1 MAFSVPYH
9 CYIHFTYWEP
19 NMKSRTVIPLAL
31 LGLALLSGCASI
43 QDKQTRG
50 SMIIVARYDS
60 RFPEG
65 GGGSAPRVTD
75 NAGGVP
81 SAVAGAAGVPT
92 SAAGG
97 AALNVGTAL
106 AINAIAGAVY
116 KDRIHM
122 GFKVLYEDKCEYG
135 LEQLDLRTSP
145 QSQKLY
151 PGYIARVAGDKEGN
165 FVLEPV
171 TDGGGKQ
178 VYLTKSHP
186 CYATWVTESKEHQRV
201 LSNPGLPWSS
211 RRNAPI
217 LFGAIPLDRF
227 PEPQLNWVK

>member
-1 MAFSVPYH
+1 M
-9 CYIHFTYWEP
+9 
-19 NMKSRTVIPLAL
+19 NSRTLIPFAF
-31 LGLALLSGCASI
+31 LGLSMLAGCASI
-43 QDKQTRG
+43 AEKQARG
-50 SMIIVARYDS
+50 DVIIIARYDS

-65 GGGSAPRVTD
+65 RGGSAPRVTD

-92 SAAGG
+92 SAVGG

-106 AINAIAGAVY
+106 AINVVAGVVY

-122 GFKVLYEDKCEYG
+122 GFKVLYADKCEYG

-145 QSQKLY
+145 NSQRLY
-151 PGYIARVAGDKEGN
+151 PGYMGRVQSDKDGN
-165 FVLEPV
+165 FVLDPA
-171 TDGGGKQ
+171 TDRNGKQ

-227 PEPQLNWVK
+227 PEPNLEWVK